1 MKHIKKYD
9 YMDSLNRYE
18 ELSEYLQEIFDKY
31 HIVQIEPIEPWKPDI
46 RPSLLETPGVWYRD
60 RYLIK
65 IYFKSHNIFNVF
77 SEELKKY
84 HQQ

>member
-1 MKHIKKYD
+1 MEIYTEKLVSIGD
-9 YMDSLNRYE
+9 C
-18 ELSEYLQEIFDKY
+18 LQEIFDKY